1 MKIRKPNLLL
11 FAALTL
17 LCFSCSANDHKAQP
31 VTQPYGMKALPYT
44 RRALHATKCNT
55 RKARTSPPQPPAK

>member
-44 RRALHATKCNT
+44 TAVEVVWPAQELSLIHISEPT
-55 RKARTSPPQPPAK
+55 RH